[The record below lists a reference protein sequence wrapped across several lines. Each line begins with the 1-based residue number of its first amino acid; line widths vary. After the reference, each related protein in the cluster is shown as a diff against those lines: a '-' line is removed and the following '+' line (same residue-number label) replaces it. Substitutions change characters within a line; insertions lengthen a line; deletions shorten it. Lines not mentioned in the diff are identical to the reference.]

1 MKIARLTRWNAT
13 CGVSVHAELVGRQ
26 WRKNLDLT
34 VFGPSLESVSGD
46 YHHRTTMEDGEFVI
60 RGYEQPKNI
69 GEDGWVDDRLWK
81 EDYDVLV
88 VESVELMPIPKLLEI
103 FPKIRAKKVAIVHE
117 GKLPEYEG
125 FYKLNFDCIACF
137 DDRYEKM
144 LRKRYPEEKIHI
156 IPFPCNPV
164 VRGDKIKA
172 RAKLGMPEDKIILFS
187 FGRQPRIEYD
197 DYLWLVKELSKR
209 HSVEYLAVRS
219 NGGHLEETDLL
230 EIRLERLTTER
241 SYDYLHASDIHMVP
255 KGDTDKIVVSSTIF
269 QCLGSGC
276 PIVIPDVKY
285 VERLNK
291 EVVKYKGRDDLK
303 EKVSKLIEDENFGK
317 ETLEAAES
325 YANRNSAEK
334 IAQRLIKVFEDL

>member
-1 MKIARLTRWNAT
+1 M
-13 CGVSVHAELVGRQ
+13 
-26 WRKNLDLT
+26 
-34 VFGPSLESVSGD
+34 
-46 YHHRTTMEDGEFVI
+46 
-60 RGYEQPKNI
+60 
-69 GEDGWVDDRLWK
+69 
-81 EDYDVLV
+81 
-88 VESVELMPIPKLLEI
+88 VECVELMPIPKLLEI
-103 FPKIRAKKVAIVHE
+103 FPKIRAKKVNIVHE

-125 FYKLNFDCIACF
+125 FYKFNFDCIVCF

-144 LRKRYPEEKIHI
+144 LRKRYPEDKIHI

-164 VRGDKIKA
+164 VRGDKVKA
-172 RAKLGMPEDKIILFS
+172 RAKLGISDDKIILFS

-219 NGGHLEETDLL
+219 NGPLEETDLL

-241 SYDYLHASDIHMVP
+241 LYDYLHASDIHMVP
-255 KGDTDKIVVSSTIF
+255 KGKGYTESIIVSSTVF

-291 EVVKYKGRDDLK
+291 EVVKFKGRDDLK
-303 EKVSKLIEDENFGK
+303 EKVSKLIEDENFK
-317 ETLEAAES
+317 
-325 YANRNSAEK
+325 K
-334 IAQRLIKVFEDL
+334 